1 MGSSVDV
8 RAHLL
13 SIEYSVNN
21 VHRIWLALAGISGA
35 VAVGAEAAAR
45 HLLAQNAY
53 RLDLAATG
61 GRYGLVHALALG
73 LVAVLAASGAIG
85 GAGRR
90 WLLLSGWCFAAG
102 LVLFC
107 GSLYLLAGGA
117 PAALARL
124 TPVGGLAFIA
134 GWLALA
140 IAALQPG

>member
-1 MGSSVDV
+1 MTAV
-8 RAHLL
+8 A
-13 SIEYSVNN
+13 
-21 VHRIWLALAGISGA
+21 RIWIAVAGISGA

-61 GRYGLVHALALG
+61 GRYGLTHAGALAV
-73 LVAVLAASGAIG
+73 VAALAG
-85 GAGRR
+85 GWGGGVGRR
-90 WLLLSGWCFAAG
+90 WLAVSGWCFTAG

-117 PAALARL
+117 PAFVARL

-134 GWLALA
+134 GWVALA
-140 IAALQPG
+140 IAALQPRPGP